1 MDKRHSPLV
10 ATSTAFSTNETKV
23 SHANNHPQQQT
34 PPRHEQQPVSAIPAE
49 PRFHTLHHSNS
60 FAELK
65 RKSPSSLVF
74 YDIHLLTVKTHCHVN
89 EDSNHGGKGIS
100 AEEAHLRK
108 TTRGSL
114 DHYADLII
122 VFKFKQPTAKGTS
135 RPQYEQDTLRAYR
148 DVLLKLTKVGLHYET
163 RPSPTAED
171 TVLIFILCPWAVLK
185 REVTRNSI
193 HDWLTGVKVAD
204 TTETE
209 QLLRP
214 TRTRDNSLDNIS
226 DSDRLRLTY
235 ELITGLPGEGGAG
248 IYPGQ
253 DEYVE
258 SILPLHDKAFNKSW
272 LKSWSTKWWI
282 DQRDLSQVRDHF
294 GEKVAYYFE
303 FLQFYFQWLTIP
315 TVIGV
320 LVYLFG
326 SSYSIAFGFFV
337 ILWSIVYIECWSR
350 RERELALWWGV
361 KNVSKTEM
369 RRPSFKGE
377 TLAVDPITGE
387 LTPFFSPWKRW
398 LRTLAG
404 IPVMVVGTLI
414 LTAVITMVFAL
425 EVFLTEY
432 YDGYMKDYLVYV
444 PTVLYT
450 IAIPY
455 VSDICLA
462 VSKKL
467 VNYENYETH
476 ASYDYHLVQ
485 KVFIFNAL
493 NSYLSILLTAYI
505 YIPFGADIILFMQQ
519 YGLPFASTAIDPHT
533 LRERLMAFMIS
544 DQLWGFLTET
554 IYPWITRR
562 MKASAVKIQK
572 EVSEKLHHHDHEG
585 HSLLGSHNG
594 KTPSIELSSA
604 AYLGQDLDEVYQF
617 LKRVQDQVD
626 LPEYDVNEDYSEM
639 VIQFGYVSLFSV
651 IWPLTGLCAFIN
663 NWVEQRS
670 DAAKI
675 SYNTRRPI
683 PSRTDTIGPWIDNL
697 HHLTWFSSLTNAS
710 ILFLFHGCME
720 DSEIKGSHLS
730 LGILLICMLS
740 SEHTYLLLRK
750 LVGLVLDALPTE
762 VELKAK
768 KKDYTVKS
776 SWLQRMS
783 GSLGMKSSAAG
794 INGIVSGAF
803 VMIEDDVQEQLHG
816 DMNAQLENDL
826 GAQAIRSTLKAS

>member
-1 MDKRHSPLV
+1 
-10 ATSTAFSTNETKV
+10 
-23 SHANNHPQQQT
+23 
-34 PPRHEQQPVSAIPAE
+34 
-49 PRFHTLHHSNS
+49 
-60 FAELK
+60 
-65 RKSPSSLVF
+65 
-74 YDIHLLTVKTHCHVN
+74 
-89 EDSNHGGKGIS
+89 
-100 AEEAHLRK
+100 
-108 TTRGSL
+108 
-114 DHYADLII
+114 
-122 VFKFKQPTAKGTS
+122 
-135 RPQYEQDTLRAYR
+135 
-148 DVLLKLTKVGLHYET
+148 
-163 RPSPTAED
+163 
-171 TVLIFILCPWAVLK
+171 
-185 REVTRNSI
+185 
-193 HDWLTGVKVAD
+193 
-204 TTETE
+204 
-209 QLLRP
+209 
-214 TRTRDNSLDNIS
+214 
-226 DSDRLRLTY
+226 RLRLTY

-337 ILWSIVYIECWSR
+337 ILWSIV
-350 RERELALWWGV
+350 
-361 KNVSKTEM
+361 
-369 RRPSFKGE
+369 
-377 TLAVDPITGE
+377 
-387 LTPFFSPWKRW
+387 W

-803 VMIEDDVQEQLHG
+803 VMIEDD
-816 DMNAQLENDL
+816 
-826 GAQAIRSTLKAS
+826 